1 MTEVFLK
8 YKKYVLFV
16 LVGAIFLIL
25 SFLKNGF
32 YVDEIYSYGHA
43 NSSNG
48 AYFEKHFQENAELN
62 YKDKFYHQWL
72 DGSLFNEWLTV
83 QKDEAFHYSAIS
95 ENLKQSV
102 HPPFFYY
109 LLHTICS
116 LVPETFHKALGLG
129 LNFVVLVLLF
139 YFFYRLAKEVFSDEK
154 KAFVVTAFFMFVP
167 VVLQMQIYIRMYLL
181 LMALMTGLWWQVF
194 AFFREEKISLKRL
207 LFIFCLA
214 FLSFLTHYYALIM
227 VFFLTATFCI
237 VLLLQKKYLKSV
249 ALGAI
254 ILLSLMIFFWLFKEA
269 YAVLFFSERGEESKL
284 VVAGLNWPFVL
295 DTIAFFWLQICRSL
309 IGISDILSWIILP
322 FVLVFLICAKLNL
335 KGGILLFGGGIAGLI
350 IALLAP
356 NMGEFNGRYYGGI
369 MVPLFLVMA
378 IAADNLF
385 KKKINGKIVF
395 VTWVLFSSFSLSQMM
410 QSPYLQRDSEVKQ
423 ICEITKGKSVVLQR
437 QLFVSIFQLAPCWQ
451 DASKVYVI
459 GANETPENILNSDEA
474 ENGTVF
480 IQEVGQGR
488 KKYLSHALYA
498 YNQKLQLEYIGM
510 YQSNKIL
517 YDVYVKKERTF

>member
-48 AYFEKHFQENAELN
+48 AYFEKHFQENSELN

-102 HPPFFYY
+102 HPPLFYY

-154 KAFVVTAFFMFVP
+154 KAFVATAFFMFVP
-167 VVLQMQIYIRMYLL
+167 MVLQMQIYIRMYLL
-181 LMALMTGLWWQVF
+181 LMALMTGLWWQIF
-194 AFFREEKISLKRL
+194 AFFNDDNVSLKRL

-237 VLLLQKKYLKSV
+237 VLFLQKKYLKSV

-254 ILLSLMIFFWLFKEA
+254 ILFSLMISFLFFKEA
-269 YAVLFFSERGEESKL
+269 YQVLLFSDRGEETKL
-284 VVAGLNWPFVL
+284 AVTGLSWRL
-295 DTIAFFWLQICRSL
+295 IADATAFLWLQICHL
-309 IGISDILSWIILP
+309 LLGISDILSWIILP
-322 FVLVFLICAKLNL
+322 VVLVFLICAKLNV
-335 KGGILLFGGGIAGLI
+335 KGYILLFAGGVSGFI
-350 IALLAP
+350 IAILAP
-356 NMGEFNGRYYGGI
+356 NMGEFNGRYYGGVL
-369 MVPLFLVMA
+369 VPLFLVLAMV
-378 IAADNLF
+378 ADNLF
-385 KKKINGKIVF
+385 KKKINGKTVF
-395 VTWVLFSSFSLSQMM
+395 GLWLLFSLFTVYQMRLS
-410 QSPYLQRDSEVKQ
+410 SYLQRDSEVSE
-423 ICEITKGKSVVLQR
+423 ICEITAGKKVILQR
-437 QLFVSIFQLAPCWQ
+437 QLFMSVFQLAPCWQ
-451 DASKVYVI
+451 EAQRIYII
-459 GANETPENILNSDEA
+459 GQNETPENILDIA
-474 ENGTVF
+474 DAGTVF
-480 IQEVGQGR
+480 IQEVGQGT
-488 KKYLSHALYA
+488 KKYLSHALYEK
-498 YNQKLQLEYIGM
+498 NHHLGLSYIGM
-510 YQSNKIL
+510 YRADKIL
-517 YDVYVKKERTF
+517 YDIYAKKEGTF